1 MFAHEILAVK
11 GEGSG
16 IFSTSPD
23 NPVPAA
29 IEMMVQ
35 HNIGSLLVLNAA
47 GLLLG
52 IITER
57 DILRA
62 THKHAC
68 DLTKLKVSDL
78 MTTNLIVAG
87 PEDTV
92 NYVRGIMTENHI
104 RHLPVVDG
112 DKVLG
117 MITFHDVAK
126 ASYKEITFENELLKK
141 YIKHWPE

>member
-1 MFAHEILAVK
+1 MFAREILAVK
-11 GEGSG
+11 GEGGG

-35 HNIGSLLVLNAA
+35 HNIGSLVVLNAA
-47 GLLLG
+47 GLMVG

-62 THKHAC
+62 THKHSC
-68 DLTKLKVSDL
+68 DLSKLKVSDL

-92 NYVRGIMTENHI
+92 NYVRGIMTENRI

-112 DKVLG
+112 EKVLG
-117 MITFHDVAK
+117 LITFHDVAK
-126 ASYKEITFENELLKK
+126 ATYKEITFENELLKK

>member
-1 MFAHEILAVK
+1 MNVRDILAVK
-11 GEGSG
+11 SGEIYS
-16 IFSTSPD
+16 ISPA
-23 NPVPAA
+23 NLVTEA
-29 IEMMVQ
+29 ISLMVQ
-35 HNIGSLLVLNAA
+35 HNIGSLMVLDAA
-47 GLLLG
+47 GVLVG

-62 THKHAC
+62 THKYSC

-78 MTTNLIVAG
+78 MTTDLIVAG
-87 PEDTV
+87 LEDTV
-92 NYVRGIMTENHI
+92 NYVRMIMTENRI
-104 RHLPVVDG
+104 RHLPIMDG

-117 MITFHDVAK
+117 LITFHDVAK